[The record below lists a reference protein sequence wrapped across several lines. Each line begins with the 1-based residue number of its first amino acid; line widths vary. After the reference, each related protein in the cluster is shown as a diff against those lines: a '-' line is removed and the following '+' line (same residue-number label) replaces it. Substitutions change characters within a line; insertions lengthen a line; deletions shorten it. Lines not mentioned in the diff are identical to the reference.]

1 MSEQQLKDGVRA
13 QQLLNDSMLA
23 DAFDSTKANILN
35 GIATSAFD
43 QADVREDAYHQ
54 LRALESVKGQLER
67 HIRTAAGL
75 QAQEKDAEL
84 RNVLRPVE
92 LAKEDQDG

>member
-1 MSEQQLKDGVRA
+1 MSEQQPKDGVRA
-13 QQLLNDSMLA
+13 QQLLNDPMLA
-23 DAFDSTKANILN
+23 NAFEQTRLTIID
-35 GIATSAFD
+35 GIATSSFEE
-43 QADVREDAYHQ
+43 ADKRESGYHM

-67 HIRTAAGL
+67 HMKVAAGL

-92 LAKEDQDG
+92 LAKEED